1 MQTYNRLSSCHSH
14 RGDGTLGFF
23 SDLATFFSSTETITK
38 WSDRVSEFS
47 VVVRS
52 PTTSI
57 ANSNKHERYS
67 HCEFFLPA
75 KWAQVNT
82 GLSLAMLWRAVYLGL
97 PSVDKTS
104 LTKLIS
110 WLSALSAMNFRHMD
124 GSAQNAMYIFCLFYR
139 LTRQFHSRAKKSF
152 FFFSPAPYY

>member
-1 MQTYNRLSSCHSH
+1 M
-14 RGDGTLGFF
+14 LGFF

-57 ANSNKHERYS
+57 ANSKKHERYF
-67 HCEFFLPA
+67 HREIFLPA

-82 GLSLAMLWRAVYLGL
+82 GLSLAMLWRVVYLG
-97 PSVDKTS
+97 
-104 LTKLIS
+104 
-110 WLSALSAMNFRHMD
+110 R
-124 GSAQNAMYIFCLFYR
+124 
-139 LTRQFHSRAKKSF
+139 
-152 FFFSPAPYY
+152 